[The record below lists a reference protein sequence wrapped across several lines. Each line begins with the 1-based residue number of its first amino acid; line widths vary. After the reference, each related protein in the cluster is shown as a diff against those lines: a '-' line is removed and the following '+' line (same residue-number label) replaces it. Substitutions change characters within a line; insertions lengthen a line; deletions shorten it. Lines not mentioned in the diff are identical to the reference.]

1 MNVKDLL
8 LQQFDASYD
17 NNSWFVALKNTLEG
31 LTAEEALWTPDGADN
46 SIRQTV
52 NHIYFYNYAYCERFK
67 GVEFEY
73 STDDNDETFA
83 EGEVSDDA
91 WKEELAKLDAMMNE
105 FRDLIRAA
113 DESKLYESVPQKRE
127 RRWVD
132 VISDINAHNAYHGGQ
147 ILLIRKL
154 QGSWDRAKGVS

>member
-1 MNVKDLL
+1 MMEI
-8 LQQFDASYD
+8 QQFDAAYD
-17 NNSWFVALKNTLEG
+17 KNSWFVALKNALIG
-31 LTAEEALWTPDGADN
+31 LTAEEASWKPDGADN

-52 NHIYFYNYAYCERFK
+52 NHIYFYNHAYCERFK
-67 GVEFEY
+67 GVEYQYE
-73 STDDNDETFA
+73 TDDNDETFA
-83 EGEVSDDA
+83 EGDVSEDA
-91 WKEELAKLDAMMNE
+91 WWREVARLDSTMNE

-113 DESKLYESVPQKRE
+113 DESKLFESVPQKRE

-154 QGSWDRAKGVS
+154 QGSWDRTQGVS

>member
-1 MNVKDLL
+1 MNIKDLL

-17 NNSWFVALKNTLEG
+17 RNSWFVAFKNTLEG
-31 LTAEEALWTPDGADN
+31 LTANEASWRPDRADN

-52 NHIYFYNYAYCERFK
+52 NHIYFYNRAYCERFK

-73 STDDNDETFA
+73 ETDDNDETFS
-83 EGEVSDDA
+83 EGEISDSVWNDEVA
-91 WKEELAKLDAMMNE
+91 RLDSIMNE

-113 DESKLYESVPQKRE
+113 DESKLFETVPQKRE
-127 RRWVD
+127 RRWFE

-154 QGSWDRAKGVS
+154 QGSWDRTRGVS